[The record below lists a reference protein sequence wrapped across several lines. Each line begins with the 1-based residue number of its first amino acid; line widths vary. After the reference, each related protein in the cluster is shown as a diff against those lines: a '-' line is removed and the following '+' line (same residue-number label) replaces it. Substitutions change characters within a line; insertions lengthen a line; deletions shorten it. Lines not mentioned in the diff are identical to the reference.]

1 VYRIEFA
8 NEVFSDLDKLTDE
21 IALEVKHYFHLYET
35 DPYRYSQKLYNQ
47 GTLHLEGYRKT
58 YLANATYR
66 IVLKIEDNI
75 AQIVEVVAVGKREDM
90 QVYRDAY
97 ERVR

>member
-1 VYRIEFA
+1 MYRLKFHKGIR
-8 NEVFSDLDKLTDE
+8 SDLSVLPIDILDE
-21 IALEVKHYFHLYET
+21 VTYYFKEYKT

-75 AQIVEVVAVGKREDM
+75 AKIVEVVAVGKREDM